1 MRRVITGYELQPDG
15 FWTKVSDHLVES
27 IDNVEQAYAYDK
39 KGHNLYVRT
48 ATSNCVVTLTKEY
61 AELVKNNKYIP
72 KLKEGEIDMRVL
84 QVNSVLEE
92 KYTALND
99 QRRAH
104 INDSIAKVRADSLEQ
119 VRQDSL
125 RRVREAE
132 EASRYRLDH
141 DWQWLFDEGLTLPCT
156 LCDESFTVK
165 DSVMCMSVRDSV
177 LYYGETVGGELGLS
191 FTKLHATPITDEL
204 LSNHLLKIHLLAFSD
219 SLTTNEGM
227 EPDMVEMLNS
237 MAYLDYIEALKSA
250 APYGYVD
257 SWNWRNDSV
266 LVFFYEYMNLSEKT
280 ITSLDLSFSVTDIN
294 GKPITQGNFKTDCD
308 IPYMNQSRLEWD
320 TSKYALTPEAAYM
333 TITKL
338 VIIYAD
344 GTKKTLGKDDIVYDE

>member
-1 MRRVITGYELQPDG
+1 MRRVIIGYELQPDG

-48 ATSNCVVTLTKEY
+48 ATSNCVVTLSKEY

-84 QVNSVLEE
+84 QVNSSLEE
-92 KYTALND
+92 KYTTLNE

-125 RRVREAE
+125 RRAREAA
-132 EASRYRLDH
+132 EARQYRLDH
-141 DWQWLFDEGLTLPCT
+141 DSQWLFAEGLTLPCT
-156 LCDESFTVK
+156 LCDEPYTVK

-177 LYYGETVGGELGLS
+177 LYYGEIVGGELGLS
-191 FTKLHATPITDEL
+191 FTKLHACPINEEL
-204 LSNHLLKIHLLAFSD
+204 LSNHVLKIHLLAFGD
-219 SLTTNEGM
+219 SLATNEGM

-237 MAYLDYIEALKSA
+237 MAYLDYIESLKST
-250 APYGYVD
+250 APYGYID
-257 SWNWRNDSV
+257 SWQWRNDST
-266 LVFFYEYMNLSEKT
+266 LTFSYEYMNLNEKT
-280 ITSLDLSFSVTDIN
+280 ISSLDLSFSVTDAD
-294 GKPITQGNFKTDCD
+294 GKQIKQGNFKTECD
-308 IPYMNQSRLEWD
+308 IPYMNQSRMAWD
-320 TSKYALTPEAAYM
+320 NSKYALTPEAAYM

-338 VIIYAD
+338 VITYAD
-344 GTKKTLGKDDIVYDE
+344 GTKKTLGKDDICYDE